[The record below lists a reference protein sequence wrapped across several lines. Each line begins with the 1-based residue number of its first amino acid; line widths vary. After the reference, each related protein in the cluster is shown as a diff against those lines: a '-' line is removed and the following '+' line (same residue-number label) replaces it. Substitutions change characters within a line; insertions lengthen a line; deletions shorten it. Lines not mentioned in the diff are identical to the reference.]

1 MKIQKIKPTDR
12 LLIHAYSVMI
22 LLLLLAGCNNITDS
36 DYTDDLQP
44 QIGQSEMATL
54 DNAQNR
60 VDVCH
65 VNGKGEYQK
74 ITVADAA
81 FETHIA
87 HGDASIGDE
96 VPDRPGYIFD
106 EDCAPQAPNF
116 FLADNGI
123 TIRCPDAKPGATGD
137 VNGVEYEAVDREL
150 LIVRRDQ
157 GEDLTRLCTTPV
169 TDMSEIFTHA
179 LSFNQDIG
187 NWDTGNV
194 TDMSEMFSYA
204 LSFNQDIGNWD
215 TGNVT
220 DMTAMFADAEFFNQ
234 DLSGWCVSNIPSMPM
249 YFDSAAFSWT
259 LPRPVWGTCPGS

>member
-1 MKIQKIKPTDR
+1 MYNRHWRIPVLNKNYTGVKKMKIQKIKPKDR
-12 LLIHAYSVMI
+12 LLIHAYSVII

-74 ITVADAA
+74 ITIADAA

-194 TDMSEMFSYA
+194 TDM
-204 LSFNQDIGNWD
+204 
-215 TGNVT
+215 
-220 DMTAMFADAEFFNQ
+220 TAMFADAEFFNQ